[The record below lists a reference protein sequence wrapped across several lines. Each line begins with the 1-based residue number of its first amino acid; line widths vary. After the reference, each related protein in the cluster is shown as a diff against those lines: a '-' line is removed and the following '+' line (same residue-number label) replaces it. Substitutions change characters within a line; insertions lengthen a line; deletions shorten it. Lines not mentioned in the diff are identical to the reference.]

1 MNNDENNPDQPIQP
15 FFPSSSDQNQ
25 MISLASA
32 QITNEKLVDLLSQI
46 EDYERVSVVNKD
58 LSLTSL

>member
-1 MNNDENNPDQPIQP
+1 MNNENPSDQP

-32 QITNEKLVDLLSQI
+32 QITNEKLTELLSQI
-46 EDYERVSVVNKD
+46 EDYERVSVVNSPFLIYLILID
-58 LSLTSL
+58 

>member
-1 MNNDENNPDQPIQP
+1 MNNENPSDHPNQP

-32 QITNEKLVDLLSQI
+32 QITNEKLNELLSQI
-46 EDYERVSVVNKD
+46 EDYERVSVVN
-58 LSLTSL
+58 TSFP